1 MYRIIKRIEVSG
13 AHHLTLPYESKCSRL
28 HGHNWI
34 IEVTLENETLNE
46 SGMLVDFGEIK
57 RIVYQLDHANINEVM
72 PGINPTAENIAK
84 WLCDQIPYCVKVS
97 VQETA
102 NNIAIYEKDR

>member
-46 SGMLVDFGEIK
+46 SGMLVDLVKLSVLFISWIMLTLMRLCQGLIRRQKILPSGYVIK
-57 RIVYQLDHANINEVM
+57 FL
-72 PGINPTAENIAK
+72 TA
-84 WLCDQIPYCVKVS
+84 
-97 VQETA
+97 
-102 NNIAIYEKDR
+102 